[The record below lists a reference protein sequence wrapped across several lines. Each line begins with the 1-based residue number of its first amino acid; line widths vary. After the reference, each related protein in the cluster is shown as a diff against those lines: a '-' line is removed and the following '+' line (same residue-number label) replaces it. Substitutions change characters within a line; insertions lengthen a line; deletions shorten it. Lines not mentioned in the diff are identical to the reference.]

1 MLKNENKL
9 KMRACEFILEQ
20 LTHIDQ
26 SNDGGS
32 LEGYVVPSDKPQ
44 LENYLSGQGASK
56 ELIDRIRN
64 EFKTIAI
71 LRNMYVDEE
80 ERGKGYGNDLVNNA
94 IDDAANARADA
105 IVLVADSAEQN
116 AMNLVTW
123 YENFGFEVIGDA
135 AGDPVM
141 LMTL

>member
-1 MLKNENKL
+1 
-9 KMRACEFILEQ
+9 MRANEFIVEQ
-20 LTHIDQ
+20 LTRIDQ

-32 LEGYVVPSDKPQ
+32 LEGYVVPSDKQQ

-56 ELIDRIRN
+56 ELINRIRN

-80 ERGKGYGNDLVNNA
+80 ERGRGYGNDLVNNA

>member
-1 MLKNENKL
+1 
-9 KMRACEFILEQ
+9 MRACEFILEQ